1 MQQAE
6 SELRI
11 LEIQFLEPII
21 VDDRGMNIGLATH
34 RHGALAVRS
43 EQTDFPEQGALAE
56 GLAELDELDLTR
68 DDIER
73 LGGVC
78 STLHDDIARPEM
90 HRTRVGQ
97 QPI

>member
-21 VDDRGMNIGLATH
+21 VDDRCMNIGLATH

-78 STLHDDIARPEM
+78 STLMMIIAALELN
-90 HRTRVGQ
+90 TRLVWQ
-97 QPI
+97 KP